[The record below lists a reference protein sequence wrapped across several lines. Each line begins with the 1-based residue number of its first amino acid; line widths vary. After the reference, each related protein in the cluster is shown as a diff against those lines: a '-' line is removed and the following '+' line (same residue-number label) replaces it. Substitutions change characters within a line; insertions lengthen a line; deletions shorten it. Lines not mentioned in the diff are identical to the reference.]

1 MIDEMEERNME
12 QFSLEEYL
20 KNPERKIV
28 TGGGEK
34 VRIICTDLHCRF
46 DDVCIVACV
55 TNHGGNEI
63 VRSYTAQGTPS
74 FAEECYNNNLFFAP
88 EKRSR
93 WVFLYKDDC
102 DGCIHS
108 SSAYLTK
115 DDAVIGMQDVAD
127 VCWGLTEITW
137 EE

>member
-1 MIDEMEERNME
+1 MLDEMEERNME

-63 VRSYTAQGTPS
+63 VRTYTAQGTPNL
-74 FAEECYNNNLFFAP
+74 AEGCDNNNLFFAP
-88 EKRSR
+88 ANKSA
-93 WVFLYKDDC
+93 WVFLYKSGTNHIVSFISTDKTYAE
-102 DGCIHS
+102 H
-108 SSAYLTK
+108 K
-115 DDAVIGMQDVAD
+115 MQECNGFA
-127 VCWGLTEITW
+127 LTEITW